1 MQIRWILTIA
11 VCARNILPIGSR
23 IGLTERIQAITNL
36 GYILGWVRQYRY
48 SAEQNN
54 FYHVR
59 VVTVDCQHDDVFTI
73 TPHMCNTIW

>member
-36 GYILGWVRQYRY
+36 GYILG
-48 SAEQNN
+48 
-54 FYHVR
+54 
-59 VVTVDCQHDDVFTI
+59 
-73 TPHMCNTIW
+73 